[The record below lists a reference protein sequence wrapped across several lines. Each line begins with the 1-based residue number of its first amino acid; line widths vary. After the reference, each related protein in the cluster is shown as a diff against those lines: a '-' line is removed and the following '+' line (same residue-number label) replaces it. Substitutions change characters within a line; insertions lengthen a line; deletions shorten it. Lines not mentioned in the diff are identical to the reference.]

1 MRPKEKIFL
10 HNKENNI
17 RNIFCTLMFQQLLVN
32 KHPRLRDPKS
42 RSRFGRVEVWV
53 WLPTKKKR
61 RKINPVQSKNRAR
74 PMAARLIIIK
84 IINPV
89 QSKNRARPMAARLKK
104 KSRAKQEPRSAHG
117 RAVKKKIPCK
127 ARTALGPWPRG

>member
-17 RNIFCTLMFQQLLVN
+17 RNIFGTLMFQQLLVN

-74 PMAARLIIIK
+74 PMAARLK
-84 IINPV
+84 KKKNPL
-89 QSKNRARPMAARLKK
+89 QSKNRARPMAARLINPVQDKN
-104 KSRAKQEPRSAHG
+104 RARPMAARLNRQTRTNVGQRS
-117 RAVKKKIPCK
+117 
-127 ARTALGPWPRG
+127 